1 MSDSTK
7 KNTLVLSNKKDFM
20 DVDVLI
26 KVQVSCSSQVDM
38 EVEIEKN
45 KHPYITMG
53 QMHQRRASERKS
65 RNLIG
70 DEMR

>member
-26 KVQVSCSSQVDM
+26 KVSSSQVDM

-45 KHPYITMG
+45 KQMMDLHFGIVHPYNTMG
-53 QMHQRRASERKS
+53 QMH
-65 RNLIG
+65 
-70 DEMR
+70 